1 MRIVNP
7 HDIPFVLS
15 VIRKNKNHMF
25 KAKLIEN
32 DNYYKLRSK
41 QLLLMLLPSIPIGL
55 LVNFY
60 QIPIW
65 LTIVMIGLYILAI
78 ILLTRNQ
85 KRMNS
90 ILGNKL
96 IEIDEQEIRIKSKK
110 GTQEETINLDEVEK
124 LILKEDYSIPQ
135 ETMKELG
142 EEIIGK
148 AKQNYLILQQNNQK
162 RKLDFEIDSYFMIQ
176 QLNKIIEN
184 WEVKGYK
191 IERVGHE

>member
-1 MRIVNP
+1 
-7 HDIPFVLS
+7 
-15 VIRKNKNHMF
+15 MF